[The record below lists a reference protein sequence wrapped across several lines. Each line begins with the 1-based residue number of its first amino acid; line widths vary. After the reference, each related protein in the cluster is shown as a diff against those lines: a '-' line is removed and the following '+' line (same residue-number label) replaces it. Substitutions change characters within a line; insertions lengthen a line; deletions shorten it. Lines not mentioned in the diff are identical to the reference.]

1 MSAVPL
7 TRILSLGFLAHL
19 LLFSF
24 IPHSVC
30 IEFTGET
37 GKLGKINLLQRG
49 GNQWA
54 IGHFMGKKSLQD
66 TYRLSEQDLEESA
79 IFPPRTIESMEVLL
93 QEQHRPLLPSQLQR
107 AQFQRILR
115 KIMGQYIKSSQ
126 K

>member
-7 TRILSLGFLAHL
+7 TRILPIGFLAHL

-24 IPHSVC
+24 VSLTICV
-30 IEFTGET
+30 EFTEET
-37 GKLGKINLLQRG
+37 GKLGKINVLQRG

-79 IFPPRTIESMEVLL
+79 IFPPRTMDSMKAIL
-93 QEQHRPLLPSQLQR
+93 QEQRRELSPIQLQG
-107 AQFQRILR
+107 AQRILR
-115 KIMGQYIKSSQ
+115 KILEQYFKTSQ

>member
-7 TRILSLGFLAHL
+7 TRILPIGFLAHL

-24 IPHSVC
+24 VSLTVC
-30 IEFTGET
+30 VEFTEET
-37 GKLGKINLLQRG
+37 GKLGKINVLQRG

-79 IFPPRTIESMEVLL
+79 IFPPRSMESMRATLL
-93 QEQHRPLLPSQLQR
+93 QEQRR
-107 AQFQRILR
+107 AQSPTELQGAQRILR
-115 KIMGQYIKSSQ
+115 KILEQYFKMSQ

>member
-7 TRILSLGFLAHL
+7 TRILPIGFLTHL

-24 IPHSVC
+24 VSLTICV
-30 IEFTGET
+30 EFTEET
-37 GKLGKINLLQRG
+37 GKLGKINVLQRG

-79 IFPPRTIESMEVLL
+79 IFPPRTMDSMKAIL
-93 QEQHRPLLPSQLQR
+93 QEQRRELSPIQLQG
-107 AQFQRILR
+107 AQRILR
-115 KIMGQYIKSSQ
+115 KILEQYFKTSQ